1 MFSGRLDVGS
11 TNGKGTALRVFELLN
26 PRGLGRSEMFKI
38 LLVEDNKNCR
48 EAFKEHLSLHFPQVV
63 IEEAVDG
70 RQAMEKLKDSQAG
83 LIFMDINLPDES
95 GLQLTRKIKA
105 QYPDINVIILTS
117 YDLPE
122 YRDAAIRFGATDFL
136 VKGSSDDAR
145 VLSFIKSHL

>member
-1 MFSGRLDVGS
+1 
-11 TNGKGTALRVFELLN
+11 
-26 PRGLGRSEMFKI
+26 MFKI